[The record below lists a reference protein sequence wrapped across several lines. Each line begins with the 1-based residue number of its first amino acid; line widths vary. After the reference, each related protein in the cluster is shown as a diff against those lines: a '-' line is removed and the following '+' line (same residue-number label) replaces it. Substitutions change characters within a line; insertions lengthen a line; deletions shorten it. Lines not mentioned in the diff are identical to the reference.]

1 MPVIK
6 CENLCKIYKLGE
18 VNVQALRGASFELYA
33 GTYTLL
39 LGPSGCGKST
49 LLSLVAGLDVPTSG
63 KVYVRGEDLSGLS
76 VDQLAKHRNKKIGM
90 IFQQFNLIRSMTVW
104 ENVALPYVFAGM
116 SLGARKKRA
125 MKLLELVHMEKY
137 AHHLPTQLS
146 GGQQQ
151 KVAIVR
157 SLMNNPWILLI
168 DEPTGNLD
176 SVSAN
181 EVMEF
186 IKQLNEKSKRTI
198 LLVTHNPDYCRYAQR
213 IMYMKDGKILS
224 IEGGRPATASQTE
237 VKDKKA
243 TGDELSEE
251 ALEKL

>member
-1 MPVIK
+1 MKTPVIK
-6 CENLCKIYKLGE
+6 CENLTKIYKLGE
-18 VNVQALRGASFELYA
+18 TNVQALRGVSFELYA
-33 GTYTLL
+33 GTYSLL

-49 LLSLVAGLDVPTSG
+49 LLSLVAGLDVPTAG
-63 KVYVRGEDLSGLS
+63 KIFIRGEDLSGLT

-90 IFQQFNLIRSMTVW
+90 IFQQFNLIQSMTVW

-116 SLGARKKRA
+116 PLLIRKKRA

-137 AHHLPTQLS
+137 ANHLPTQLS

-176 SVSAN
+176 SISAN

-186 IKQLNEKSKRTI
+186 IRQLNEKSKRTI
-198 LLVTHNPDYCRYAQR
+198 LLVTHNPDYCKYAQR

-224 IEGGRPATASQTE
+224 IEGGKAPETKETR
-237 VKDKKA
+237 VKA
-243 TGDELSEE
+243 DELSEE
-251 ALEKL
+251 ALEKM